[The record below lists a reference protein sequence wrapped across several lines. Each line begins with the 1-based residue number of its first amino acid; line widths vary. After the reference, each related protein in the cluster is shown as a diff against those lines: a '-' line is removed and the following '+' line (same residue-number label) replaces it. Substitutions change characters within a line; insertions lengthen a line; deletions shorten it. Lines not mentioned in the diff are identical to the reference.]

1 MSAKTRQSRYEIPTG
16 EIEDLMKKVERVSV
30 RVSRRNNKGHLAHVW
45 SGELATQD
53 LLTLDQFL
61 MRLAGGGDYN
71 VMVRDARNMTISLID
86 TFNCVVEGP
95 SRPPLFAGSQ
105 PEQVMPAGAPS
116 IHPSATPFAGGLPTA
131 AFAAPSMEGDPMS
144 ASNPYQPPL
153 PPWAMGL
160 DPYARSGYEAYRAMR
175 YPMRAATGPTVAS
188 DELAIKQAAELKA
201 QNAKLEEKLEG
212 FMQRY
217 ESDVGRL
224 RDENAAYRAQLAQAK
239 QDAEM
244 AALRAK
250 LEAMTAAPRETGPKF
265 DITAIGGVLAALAPV
280 LQAMITSGAEK
291 QSLALRAQQE
301 GMQQL
306 MQATLQQANKDSG
319 IKELATTFGPLVL
332 PLVQQMFSQKDPEKQ
347 AALYEAMA
355 TNNLNSIAMMAQ
367 LLESISASQGP
378 QPPWYFDAIQ
388 QALAGIVQVAERY
401 VQTPGGLPGQAK
413 PRLEAP
419 RPTGVVEVAK
429 QVQTAP
435 SAAAPVRPTYDDN
448 VNAPR
453 QVSGRAQ
460 TLLPFLPAEFRQNG
474 WEVFLRH
481 LHEEPRWSP
490 DWIGN
495 GLAELILESVEQN
508 TLPKQLEPMLAEGAD
523 YRAILLALVE
533 RLPIAVDA
541 PHYAEAVVDVAAKAL
556 LDAVQADEEAEEQEA
571 PRVIDAMPTRSAV
584 QEVNEALARST
595 PMEYAKASSAG

>member
-45 SGELATQD
+45 SGEMATQD

-71 VMVRDARNMTISLID
+71 VIVRDARNITVNLVD

-105 PEQVMPAGAPS
+105 PEQVMPAGAPAA
-116 IHPSATPFAGGLPTA
+116 HPSATPFAGGLPSA
-131 AFAAPSMEGDPMS
+131 SFAAPSMEGDPGM
-144 ASNPYQPPL
+144 SNPYQPPL

-175 YPMRAATGPTVAS
+175 YPQRVATGPTVAS
-188 DELAIKQAAELKA
+188 DELAMKQAAELKA

-224 RDENAAYRAQLAQAK
+224 RDENAAYRAQLAQSK
-239 QDAEM
+239 QEAEM

-265 DITAIGGVLAALAPV
+265 DIAAIGGVLAALAPV

-319 IKELATTFGPLVL
+319 IKELATTFGPLLL

-401 VQTPGGLPGQAK
+401 VQTPGGLPGQPK

-429 QVQTAP
+429 QVQSAP
-435 SAAAPVRPTYDDN
+435 AAAPVRQTYDDDIN
-448 VNAPR
+448 TAR

-481 LHEEPRWSP
+481 LHEEPQWSP

-508 TLPKQLEPMLAEGAD
+508 TLPKQLQPMLAEGAD
-523 YRAILLALVE
+523 YKAILLSLVE

-541 PHYAEAVVDVAAKAL
+541 PHYAEAVVDVAVAAL
-556 LDAVQADEEAEEQEA
+556 IEAVHADEAEDEQEP
-571 PRVIDAMPTRSAV
+571 PRVIDAAPAKSAV
-584 QEVNEALARST
+584 QEVTEAALAHSA
-595 PMEYAKASSAG
+595 PLEYAKASSVG